1 MDHNWLMVSGLW
13 VNGSDH
19 YTFTG
24 IGFTVTT
31 NDPDLYLARGNVYE
45 FVNNM
50 DLIHSEFRAY
60 RMVPL
65 ELNTTLELPIMM
77 LMMEQHL
84 DLKFH
89 SVLLTLFTISVLHT
103 LEWVEPS
110 SSIQLL
116 DNYSK

>member
-1 MDHNWLMVSGLW
+1 MDFGAD
-13 VNGSDH
+13 GTDH

-24 IGFTVTT
+24 IGSTVTT

-50 DLIHSEFRAY
+50 KPSIQIRSFY

-65 ELNTTLELPIMM
+65 ELNTTQELLIMM

-89 SVLLTLFTISVLHT
+89 SVTCFTISVLHT

-110 SSIQLL
+110 IYPTLVIIIQIEEIV
-116 DNYSK
+116 